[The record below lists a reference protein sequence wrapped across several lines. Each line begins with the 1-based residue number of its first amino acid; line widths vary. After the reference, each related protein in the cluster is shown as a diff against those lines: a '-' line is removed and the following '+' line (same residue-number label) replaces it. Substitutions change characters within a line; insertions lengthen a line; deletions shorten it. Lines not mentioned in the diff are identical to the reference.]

1 LTDIFFKNHLK
12 LFTKTLNPIS
22 KLKKV
27 IFLFLAGSIFFS
39 GCKSD
44 HKSSIFFEKSSHAK
58 DSLGKNNYA
67 YRWAE
72 VALAA
77 TAHDT
82 EHFKPRPTV
91 TSRYLGLVFVTI
103 FDAWSRY
110 DAKAIPVYLE
120 NVERRPAEEQ
130 LPRNKEVAISFAAYR
145 ALREYYYTDTLMFR
159 QFMIELGLDPDN
171 TSLNPATPEGI
182 GNLAARAVIKARRND
197 RSNQYGNENGS
208 NGTPY
213 FDYLKYQPVNSADEN
228 LHINQ
233 WQPKYFSDGKGGK
246 VAPGCLTPFWQKVKP
261 VALKSA
267 DQFRSGPPPLVG
279 SAQLEAE
286 VKEVVEMQAHLT
298 NEQKALVEFM
308 RDGPA
313 SVQQAGHWLKF
324 AQNVSVRDSHT
335 IDQDVLM
342 YFVTEV
348 TAMDAFIAS
357 WDTKMHYD
365 YARPYALVHHYYKDK
380 TIRGWGGPD
389 KGVVLM
395 KGQDWRPYSP
405 DSFLCPPFP
414 AYVSGHSTVSGGC
427 SEVLKLFT
435 GNDYFG
441 EEVKLVPGILTEIKN
456 IGDTITLKLP
466 TFTETADL
474 AGISRVLGG
483 YHIQSD
489 NVEGLKLGRKVGHEV
504 WKWYKVHVSG
514 Q

>member
-1 LTDIFFKNHLK
+1 MLQV
-12 LFTKTLNPIS
+12 
-22 KLKKV
+22 KKV

-44 HKSSIFFEKSSHAK
+44 NKSSILFAK
-58 DSLGKNNYA
+58 PFNAKESLGKNNYA

-130 LPRNKEVAISFAAYR
+130 ITRNKEVAISFAAYR
-145 ALREYYYTDTLMFR
+145 ALSEYYANDTSMLR
-159 QFMIELGLDPDN
+159 QFMMELGLDPDN
-171 TSLNPATPEGI
+171 NSLNPATPEGI
-182 GNLAARAVIKARRND
+182 GNLAAKAVIQARKND
-197 RSNQYGNENGS
+197 GSNQYGNEAGS
-208 NGTPY
+208 NGVPY
-213 FDYLKYQPVNSADEN
+213 TDYLNYKPVNNPDKNLDINRWQPV
-228 LHINQ
+228 
-233 WQPKYFSDGKGGK
+233 YFSDGKGGK
-246 VAPGCLTPFWQKVKP
+246 VSPGCLTPFWQKVKP

-279 SAQLEAE
+279 SAQLESE
-286 VKEVVEMQAHLT
+286 VKEVVEMQAHIT

-308 RDGPA
+308 RDGPS
-313 SVQQAGHWLKF
+313 SVQQAGHWLRF
-324 AQNVSVRDSHT
+324 AQNVSIRDNHT
-335 IDQDVLM
+335 LDQDVLM
-342 YFVTEV
+342 YFLTEV
-348 TAMDAFIAS
+348 TAMDAFIAC

-365 YARPYALVHHYYKDK
+365 FARPYALVHYYYKDK
-380 TIRGWGGPD
+380 MIQGWGGPD
-389 KGVVLM
+389 LGIVSM

-405 DSFLCPPFP
+405 AIFITPPFP
-414 AYVSGHSTVSGGC
+414 AYVSGHSSVSGGC

-441 EEVKLVPGILTEIKN
+441 EEVRLVPGILTEIKN
-456 IGDTITLKLP
+456 LGDTVTLKLP

-483 YHIQSD
+483 YHIQVD
-489 NVEGLKLGRKVGHEV
+489 NIEGLKLGRKVGQEV
-504 WKWYKVHVSG
+504 WRWYNLHVSG